1 MRFATPQKPFNLHK
15 LFNVR
20 NLLNFRNLPFVLA
33 LVLSAAS
40 GTYYATSASADND
53 VQAAPPAPSVEVTEL
68 APMDIRTWTRFSGRL
83 TPVESAEIKPLVGG
97 AIQQVLFDE
106 GQLVQQ
112 GDPLFVID
120 PRTHEAAL
128 QRAEAD
134 LATAR
139 SRERLTRDELA
150 RAHQLYQDKLISRS
164 IFDTA
169 TSDHQVAAASVQAAE
184 SAVKQARLNLEYA
197 HVRAPITGRVGR
209 AELTVGNVVGAGAS
223 APVLTTI
230 VADDRLY
237 AEFNVDE
244 QTYLQ
249 SVRSIQ
255 RHEEMPVELT
265 LTGDDTLIYHGHIH
279 AFDNRLDVA
288 SGTIRARA
296 IFTNTDGTLTPGMYA
311 NIALGSASAQAALL
325 VPDRAIGTNQ
335 SRKFVYV
342 VDENNTVQYREV
354 ALGNHFQAHRVIL
367 SGVEA
372 GERIAVNNLSHLRP
386 SAVVNP
392 VSVTTLNNQL
402 AAQ

>member
-1 MRFATPQKPFNLHK
+1 MRIPTPFAAERLTSRAFP
-15 LFNVR
+15 
-20 NLLNFRNLPFVLA
+20 
-33 LVLSAAS
+33 LVLTALLSTAGAF
-40 GTYYATSASADND
+40 YYTAGASADNPT
-53 VQAAPPAPSVEVTEL
+53 ATATPAPTVEVTEL
-68 APMDIRTWTRFSGRL
+68 TPTAIRTWTRFSGRL
-83 TPVESAEIKPLVGG
+83 TPVASAEIKPLVGG
-97 AIQQVLFDE
+97 TIEQVLFVD
-106 GQLVQQ
+106 GQFVQK

-120 PRTHEAAL
+120 PRPHEAQL
-128 QRAEAD
+128 QRAEAE

-139 SRERLTRDELA
+139 SRERLTKDELERA
-150 RAHQLYQDKLISRS
+150 RQLLEGKLISRS

-169 TSDHQVAAASVQAAE
+169 TSDHQVAQASVKAAE
-184 SAVKQARLNLEYA
+184 SAVNQARLNVEYA
-197 HVRAPITGRVGR
+197 YIRAPISGRAGR

-244 QTYLQ
+244 QTYIR

-255 RHEEMPVELT
+255 QQEEMPVELT
-265 LTGDDTLIYHGHIH
+265 LASDESRTYRGHIH

-296 IFTNTDGTLTPGMYA
+296 IFTNTDGALTPGMYA
-311 NIALGSASAQAALL
+311 NISLGSAATQAALL

-335 SRKFVYV
+335 NRKFVYV
-342 VDENNTVQYREV
+342 VDGQNTVQYREV
-354 ALGNHFQAHRVIL
+354 ALGNHFQAHRVVV

-372 GERIAVNNLSHLRP
+372 GERIAVNSLSHLRP

-402 AAQ
+402 AVQ

>member
-1 MRFATPQKPFNLHK
+1 MRFATRFVRKK
-15 LFNVR
+15 LFN
-20 NLLNFRNLPFVLA
+20 FRTLPLVLA
-33 LVLSAAS
+33 ALLSTAS
-40 GTYYATSASADND
+40 GLYYTTGARADND
-53 VQAAPPAPSVEVTEL
+53 AQAAPPAPSVEVTEL
-68 APMDIRTWTRFSGRL
+68 VPTEIRTWTRFSGRL

-97 AIQQVLFDE
+97 TIQQVLFQE
-106 GQLVQQ
+106 GQKVQQ

-120 PRTHEAAL
+120 PRPHEAAL
-128 QRAEAD
+128 QHAEAE
-134 LATAR
+134 LATAH
-139 SRERLTRDELA
+139 SRERLARDELERA
-150 RAHQLYQDKLISRS
+150 RQLYEGKLISHS
-164 IFDTA
+164 IFDSA
-169 TSDHQVAAASVQAAE
+169 TSDHQVATANVQRAE

-197 HVRAPITGRVGR
+197 HIRAPITGRAGR
-209 AELTVGNVVGAGAS
+209 AELTVGNVVGAGAG

-244 QTYLQ
+244 QTYIR

-255 RHEEMPVELT
+255 QQEEMPVELT
-265 LTGDDTLIYHGHIH
+265 LAGDETHIYRGHIH

-296 IFTNTDGTLTPGMYA
+296 IFTNTDGALTPGMYA
-311 NIALGSASAQAALL
+311 NISLGSASTQPALL
-325 VPDRAIGTNQ
+325 VPDRAVGTNQ
-335 SRKFVYV
+335 NRKYVYV
-342 VDENNTVQYREV
+342 VDGQNTVQYREV
-354 ALGNHFQAHRVIL
+354 TLGNHFQAHRVVL

-372 GERIAVNNLSHLRP
+372 GERIAVNSLSHLRP